1 MMSEPN
7 SYSKRP
13 LAAAAAA
20 SASAPAVPAT
30 KLQRK
35 KPRPNDPPVS
45 KRRIVNL
52 AEDADEVLA
61 QCRKLRDALRRRK
74 SSTAEKEA
82 RAASASQRRQEDSLG
97 NLPSYLLSSSHD
109 DEDEE
114 WDPERSSDYNND
126 DGGGKKKAAKKK
138 SSAPV
143 EGIADNDNNDPI
155 STLMGYKNKT
165 QTMTLA
171 RLKRLTNKAAAA
183 EEEEDED
190 GDTTSKKQQRRRP
203 IVVEVV
209 EMNTTEVMEGIE
221 NVAISIARQIMCNNN
236 NYTTQKYDGGI
247 TGGSTSGGAIGGGGG
262 GGFQLDIPSRA
273 SSNQIYIPELD
284 RIVLGNKLGTR
295 TFLNVKEARKTA
307 ITTRVLQLLH
317 AVLYKRIH
325 ITKRDLFYTDVKL
338 FIDQSESDGVLDDV
352 ATMIGC
358 TRSNLH
364 VVASDKGLVVGRITF
379 YEDGDYIDCT
389 KMGVGGKAIPP
400 YIDKIENITSDA
412 EFILLVEKEAAYMRM
427 AEDRFYMRYPCIVIT
442 AKGQPDVASRMFLS
456 RIASELSI
464 PVLAL
469 VDSDPYG
476 LKILSVYMSGSKNMS
491 YDSASL
497 TTPDIKWLGLRPSD
511 LNKYDLPEQCRLKMT
526 ENDIKTGKELLQEAF
541 IMKNPDWMK
550 ELQTMVRDIFICKI
564 CCS

>member
-1 MMSEPN
+1 MQIISGAGVRRVGGSPRLARPRNTLRTTMSEPK
-7 SYSKRP
+7 SHGSSKRP

-20 SASAPAVPAT
+20 AAASAS
-30 KLQRK
+30 
-35 KPRPNDPPVS
+35 PNDPPVS

-61 QCRKLRDALRRRK
+61 QCRKLRDALRRRR
-74 SSTAEKEA
+74 SSTTAEEEEA
-82 RAASASQRRQEDSLG
+82 RASASQRRREDGLDD
-97 NLPSYLLSSSHD
+97 LPSYLLSSD
-109 DEDEE
+109 DDE
-114 WDPERSSDYNND
+114 WDPGRSSGDYNDDD

-138 SSAPV
+138 KGSASA
-143 EGIADNDNNDPI
+143 EADNDDNDPI
-155 STLMGYKNKT
+155 SSTSTLMGYKNKT

-171 RLKRLTNKAAAA
+171 QLKQLTNKAAAA
-183 EEEEDED
+183 AAEEEEEEDDD
-190 GDTTSKKQQRRRP
+190 GDTTSKKQQQRRRP

-221 NVAISIARQIMCNNN
+221 NVAISIARQIMYNN

-247 TGGSTSGGAIGGGGG
+247 TGGSERSGGAIGGGGGG

-338 FIDQSESDGVLDDV
+338 FVDQTESDGVLDDV

-511 LNKYDLPEQCRLKMT
+511 LNK
-526 ENDIKTGKELLQEAF
+526 
-541 IMKNPDWMK
+541 
-550 ELQTMVRDIFICKI
+550 
-564 CCS
+564 